1 MAFDPGKAFHLH
13 RRDGGY
19 FESMPTD
26 AGLLASAQAIQDDVV
41 ALRRRMHRQPE
52 IGLDLP
58 ETQALV
64 VDELRRLGLAPH
76 LGHGLS
82 SVTAF
87 VDGGS
92 PGPTVLLRADMDGLP
107 LDEASDVT
115 FPSEVAG
122 AMHACGHDTHVAMLL
137 GAARLLVERR
147 GALAGRI
154 LLDFQPGEEGRH
166 GARFMLDEGLLDV
179 PTDGGFGP
187 VTGAFAIHI
196 TARYTT
202 GTINLRRGA
211 LYAAGDRFTITVRG
225 AGGHASSPHLALDPV
240 PVAAE
245 IVLAMQT
252 IRSRRINTFDPLV
265 VTIGSLTTGTAPNI
279 IPETAVLRGT
289 VRTTSEDVREKAHEL
304 IRQIPAGIAAAHGAT
319 AEVEISS
326 GYPAT
331 INDDGVAALVMDVGA
346 ELVGAERVNEM
357 PWPSMGSEDF
367 SYILQRVPG
376 AMAFLGATP
385 PDLDPETV
393 PQTHSNKVFLDED
406 ALPVGVA
413 LHVAM
418 AERLLERG

>member
-1 MAFDPGKAFHLH
+1 
-13 RRDGGY
+13 
-19 FESMPTD
+19 MPIEP
-26 AGLLASAQAIQDDVV
+26 GLLASAQAIQEDVV

-52 IGLDLP
+52 VGLDLP
-58 ETQALV
+58 ETQALIV
-64 VDELRRLGLAPH
+64 EELHRLGLTPH

-87 VDGGS
+87 IDGGT

-122 AMHACGHDTHVAMLL
+122 AMHACGHDAHVAMLL

-147 GALAGRI
+147 SSLGGRV

-179 PTDGGFGP
+179 PSQGGFGP
-187 VTGAFAIHI
+187 VSGAFAIHI

-211 LYAAGDRFTITVRG
+211 LYAAGDRFTIRIRG
-225 AGGHASSPHLALDPV
+225 AGGHASSPHLALDPI

-252 IRSRRINTFDPLV
+252 IRSRRINTFDPIV
-265 VTIGSLTTGTAPNI
+265 VTVGSITAGTAPNI
-279 IPETAVLRGT
+279 IPETAALRGT
-289 VRTTSEDVREKAHEL
+289 VRTTSAEVRERAHEL
-304 IRQIPAGIAAAHGAT
+304 IRQIPEGIAAAHGAT
-319 AEVEISS
+319 ADVEISS

-331 INDDGVAALVMDVGA
+331 INDDDVAGRAMEVGA
-346 ELVGAERVNEM
+346 ELVGDERVNDM

-385 PDLDPETV
+385 PELDPETV
-393 PQTHSNKVFLDED
+393 PQTHSNKVVIDED